1 MLCTNRGSWNTRY
14 NIPLTH
20 GWNPMDIA
28 LLIVEALKFIFPAY
42 CANATPVLA
51 GGGTKMDFGRNFV
64 DGKRIF
70 GNNKTFRGFFFGWG
84 VGVGVGLVEG
94 MVFGFQS
101 FPVLFSLLIPLGALL
116 GDLTGAFIKR
126 RIGIAPG
133 GLLPIVDQVD
143 FVVGAVVFSL
153 PLALTGW
160 QLGTMPFWQV
170 ALVALL
176 LTPPIHLFTNYL
188 AYKLKLKKHP
198 W

>member
-1 MLCTNRGSWNTRY
+1 
-14 NIPLTH
+14 
-20 GWNPMDIA
+20 MDIA

-70 GNNKTFRGFFFGWG
+70 GNNKTFRGFFFGWA
-84 VGVGVGLVEG
+84 VGVGVGLAEG
-94 MVFGFQS
+94 LVFGFQS

-126 RIGIAPG
+126 RIDIAPG
-133 GLLPIVDQVD
+133 GLLPIVDQID

-160 QLGTMPFWQV
+160 QVGVTAFWQV
-170 ALVALL
+170 ALAALL
-176 LTPPIHLFTNYL
+176 ITPPIHLFTNFL
-188 AYKLKLKKHP
+188 AYKMKLKKHP